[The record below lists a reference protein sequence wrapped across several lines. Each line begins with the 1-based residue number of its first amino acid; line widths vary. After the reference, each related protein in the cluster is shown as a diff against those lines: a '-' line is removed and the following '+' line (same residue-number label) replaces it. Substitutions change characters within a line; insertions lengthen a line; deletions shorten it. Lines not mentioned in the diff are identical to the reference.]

1 MQSTRRGPRDRAG
14 SDRHAETGF
23 AVGLQSKSDRRDQ
36 CDDFVSK
43 KPDKPGNINPLTR
56 QASLSIVR
64 QLSNYKMI

>member
-23 AVGLQSKSDRRDQ
+23 AGGLQSKSDQ
-36 CDDFVSK
+36 CDDLVSK
-43 KPDKPGNINPLTR
+43 KPDKPGNINPLTS

-64 QLSNYKMI
+64 PLSNYKMI